1 VNIKKGDKRMNAEA
15 PTPEETPTLEE
26 SPVPEN
32 DVTENDKL
40 MAALSYPIPIVAI
53 VILISETNKVRPF
66 QKFHAVQALA
76 FWIALTV
83 IGVVLTIVTF
93 GFGAVCFPVAWL
105 VSLWPA
111 YEAYQ
116 GKFMQMP
123 LITDFIRNQG
133 WV

>member
-1 VNIKKGDKRMNAEA
+1 MNAEV
-15 PTPEETPTLEE
+15 PPPEETPALE
-26 SPVPEN
+26 S
-32 DVTENDKL
+32 DITDNDKL

-53 VILISETNKVRPF
+53 VIPLSETNKVRPF

-76 FWIALTV
+76 FWVALIVIA
-83 IGVVLTIVTF
+83 VLLSIVTF
-93 GFGAVCFPVAWL
+93 GIGTLCFPVMWL

-116 GKFMQMP
+116 GKYMEIP
-123 LITDFIRNQG
+123 VLTDFIRKQG